1 MKKQL
6 WSAAACAMM
15 ILAGCSSAS
24 NGSSTASNASADSD
38 TFTVGMEC
46 NYAPFNW
53 QQVEG
58 SDTAVELG
66 GGAGYCDG
74 YDVMISQDIAENLGK
89 KLVVKKIPFN
99 WQQVEG
105 SDTAVELGGGAG
117 YCDGYDVM
125 ISQDI
130 AENLGKKLVVKKIN
144 WDGLQPA
151 LDSGEIDAIVAGM
164 TANEEREEGID
175 FTTPYF
181 SSEMV
186 LIVPKGSELESFT
199 DIQQFSGHK
208 VIEEREEGIDF
219 TTPYF
224 SSEMV
229 LIVPKGSEL
238 ESFTD
243 IQQFSGH
250 KVIGQKNTNYD
261 TVIDQIEGV
270 NHVVPKSAYPELVLA
285 LQTGE
290 AEAITAELPVAK
302 GICEA
307 NPDLT
312 YITFEEGKGFDI
324 DTAVSIGLKNNSRDS
339 EEFNAVQE
347 ALDKITQET
356 REEYMQNAVNNAPT
370 NE

>member
-89 KLVVKKIPFN
+89 KLVVKKI
-99 WQQVEG
+99 
-105 SDTAVELGGGAG
+105 
-117 YCDGYDVM
+117 
-125 ISQDI
+125 
-130 AENLGKKLVVKKIN
+130 N

-164 TANEEREEGID
+164 TAN
-175 FTTPYF
+175 
-181 SSEMV
+181 
-186 LIVPKGSELESFT
+186 
-199 DIQQFSGHK
+199 
-208 VIEEREEGIDF
+208 EEREEGIDF

-324 DTAVSIGLKNNSRDS
+324 DTAVSIGLKNNSRGS

>member
-46 NYAPFNW
+46 NYA
-53 QQVEG
+53 
-58 SDTAVELG
+58 
-66 GGAGYCDG
+66 
-74 YDVMISQDIAENLGK
+74 
-89 KLVVKKIPFN
+89 PFN

-208 VIEEREEGIDF
+208 VI
-219 TTPYF
+219 
-224 SSEMV
+224 
-229 LIVPKGSEL
+229 
-238 ESFTD
+238 
-243 IQQFSGH
+243 
-250 KVIGQKNTNYD
+250 GQKNTNYD

-290 AEAITAELPVAK
+290 AEAITAELPVEK

>member
-89 KLVVKKIPFN
+89 KLVVKKI
-99 WQQVEG
+99 
-105 SDTAVELGGGAG
+105 
-117 YCDGYDVM
+117 
-125 ISQDI
+125 
-130 AENLGKKLVVKKIN
+130 N

-164 TANEEREEGID
+164 TAN
-175 FTTPYF
+175 
-181 SSEMV
+181 
-186 LIVPKGSELESFT
+186 
-199 DIQQFSGHK
+199 
-208 VIEEREEGIDF
+208 EEREEGIDF

>member
-89 KLVVKKIPFN
+89 KLVVKKI
-99 WQQVEG
+99 
-105 SDTAVELGGGAG
+105 
-117 YCDGYDVM
+117 
-125 ISQDI
+125 
-130 AENLGKKLVVKKIN
+130 N

-164 TANEEREEGID
+164 TAN
-175 FTTPYF
+175 
-181 SSEMV
+181 
-186 LIVPKGSELESFT
+186 
-199 DIQQFSGHK
+199 
-208 VIEEREEGIDF
+208 EEREEGIDF

-324 DTAVSIGLKNNSRDS
+324 DTAVSIGLKNKSRDS

>member
-1 MKKQL
+1 MKKSM
-6 WSAAACAMM
+6 WTAACAMLV
-15 ILAGCSSAS
+15 LAGCSSSSA
-24 NGSSTASNASADSD
+24 SSTASTASTSSSTTSASSTAAASGE

-53 QQVEG
+53 QTTDATE
-58 SDTAVELG
+58 SSAELPN
-66 GGAGYCDG
+66 GAGYCDG
-74 YDVMISQDIAENLGK
+74 YDVKISQDLADKLGK
-89 KLVVKKIPFN
+89 
-99 WQQVEG
+99 Q
-105 SDTAVELGGGAG
+105 
-117 YCDGYDVM
+117 
-125 ISQDI
+125 
-130 AENLGKKLVVKKIN
+130 LVVKKIN

-151 LDSGEIDAIVAGM
+151 LESGEIDAIVAGM
-164 TANEEREEGID
+164 TAND
-175 FTTPYF
+175 
-181 SSEMV
+181 
-186 LIVPKGSELESFT
+186 
-199 DIQQFSGHK
+199 
-208 VIEEREEGIDF
+208 EREEGIDF

>member
-46 NYAPFNW
+46 NYA
-53 QQVEG
+53 
-58 SDTAVELG
+58 
-66 GGAGYCDG
+66 
-74 YDVMISQDIAENLGK
+74 
-89 KLVVKKIPFN
+89 PFN

-208 VIEEREEGIDF
+208 VI
-219 TTPYF
+219 
-224 SSEMV
+224 
-229 LIVPKGSEL
+229 
-238 ESFTD
+238 
-243 IQQFSGH
+243 
-250 KVIGQKNTNYD
+250 GQKNTNYD

-307 NPDLT
+307 NQDLT

>member
-89 KLVVKKIPFN
+89 KLVVKKI
-99 WQQVEG
+99 
-105 SDTAVELGGGAG
+105 
-117 YCDGYDVM
+117 
-125 ISQDI
+125 
-130 AENLGKKLVVKKIN
+130 N

-151 LDSGEIDAIVAGM
+151 LDSDEIDAIVAGM
-164 TANEEREEGID
+164 TAN
-175 FTTPYF
+175 
-181 SSEMV
+181 
-186 LIVPKGSELESFT
+186 
-199 DIQQFSGHK
+199 
-208 VIEEREEGIDF
+208 EEREEGIDF

>member
-58 SDTAVELG
+58 SDTAVEL
-66 GGAGYCDG
+66 
-74 YDVMISQDIAENLGK
+74 S
-89 KLVVKKIPFN
+89 
-99 WQQVEG
+99 
-105 SDTAVELGGGAG
+105 GGAG

-164 TANEEREEGID
+164 TAN
-175 FTTPYF
+175 
-181 SSEMV
+181 
-186 LIVPKGSELESFT
+186 
-199 DIQQFSGHK
+199 
-208 VIEEREEGIDF
+208 EEREEGIDF

>member
-89 KLVVKKIPFN
+89 KLVVKKI
-99 WQQVEG
+99 
-105 SDTAVELGGGAG
+105 
-117 YCDGYDVM
+117 
-125 ISQDI
+125 
-130 AENLGKKLVVKKIN
+130 N

-164 TANEEREEGID
+164 TAN
-175 FTTPYF
+175 
-181 SSEMV
+181 
-186 LIVPKGSELESFT
+186 
-199 DIQQFSGHK
+199 
-208 VIEEREEGIDF
+208 EEREEGIDF

-339 EEFNAVQE
+339 EEFKAVQE

>member
-53 QQVEG
+53 QQVE
-58 SDTAVELG
+58 S
-66 GGAGYCDG
+66 
-74 YDVMISQDIAENLGK
+74 
-89 KLVVKKIPFN
+89 
-99 WQQVEG
+99 

-164 TANEEREEGID
+164 TAN
-175 FTTPYF
+175 
-181 SSEMV
+181 
-186 LIVPKGSELESFT
+186 
-199 DIQQFSGHK
+199 
-208 VIEEREEGIDF
+208 EEREEGIDF

>member
-46 NYAPFNW
+46 NYA
-53 QQVEG
+53 
-58 SDTAVELG
+58 
-66 GGAGYCDG
+66 
-74 YDVMISQDIAENLGK
+74 
-89 KLVVKKIPFN
+89 PFN

-199 DIQQFSGHK
+199 DIQQFA
-208 VIEEREEGIDF
+208 
-219 TTPYF
+219 
-224 SSEMV
+224 
-229 LIVPKGSEL
+229 
-238 ESFTD
+238 
-243 IQQFSGH
+243 GH